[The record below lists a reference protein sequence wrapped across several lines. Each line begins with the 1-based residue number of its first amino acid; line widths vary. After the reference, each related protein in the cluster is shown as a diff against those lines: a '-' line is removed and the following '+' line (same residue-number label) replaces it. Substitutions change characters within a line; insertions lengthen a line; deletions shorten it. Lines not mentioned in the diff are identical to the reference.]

1 MESILNQPSSSL
13 TQDSQGV
20 SMSTID
26 FKLTLQQYYADFVQL
41 TGKGGYTDF
50 RKHVEQCMK
59 DAVKPMTGRAGMS
72 ASGEGNWRDELKAQ
86 FKGRGRQWIWV
97 PKESVQFTLD
107 RLAGEGFDTVD
118 YERWIAAQENAW
130 VRFTGPRVVSGV
142 QMGAFEIRLSGSKV
156 DCPKMLHYIP
166 ADELIEES
174 LNRMSGTPHSLGLE
188 VDEPVVVED
197 EVSEEVNDEDGVT
210 MTPVVEEVVE
220 EEEEYIDIMDMVEE
234 DYVDEDLFSDF

>member
-188 VDEPVVVED
+188 VDKPVVVED